1 MSTTGEQRDGREAG
15 EAYERS
21 AGDYDGLLRHNA
33 EGARRLVAAIPEGRY
48 DRILDVGCGTGF
60 VTEAMADRFG
70 TRHATGVDPSAGMLE
85 QFRQKLGGRLDLDLI
100 TAGVHDMDVPDGA
113 FDAVVSGMAFHWFPR
128 KEEAIHAMARRVAPG
143 GVLAILAS
151 ATGSDREFK
160 AVLEGIEPPVPP
172 QWLAAFDAV
181 QRTAD
186 EVAGW
191 MRDAGLEMVDAW
203 EERRVR
209 RTPPDAYLARMVA
222 TSSHVSAGIDEDELG
237 AHAERMVR
245 AVHEASGP
253 EGFVYGFVKLFAIGR
268 RPA

>member
-1 MSTTGEQRDGREAG
+1 
-15 EAYERS
+15 
-21 AGDYDGLLRHNA
+21 
-33 EGARRLVAAIPEGRY
+33 
-48 DRILDVGCGTGF
+48 
-60 VTEAMADRFG
+60 
-70 TRHATGVDPSAGMLE
+70 
-85 QFRQKLGGRLDLDLI
+85 
-100 TAGVHDMDVPDGA
+100 
-113 FDAVVSGMAFHWFPR
+113 
-128 KEEAIHAMARRVAPG
+128 
-143 GVLAILAS
+143 
-151 ATGSDREFK
+151 
-160 AVLEGIEPPVPP
+160 VPP

-191 MRDAGLEMVDAW
+191 MRDAGLEIVDAW

-222 TSSHVSAGIDEDELG
+222 TSGHVSAGIDEDELA

-253 EGFVYGFVKLFAIGR
+253 EGFVYGFVKLFVIGR